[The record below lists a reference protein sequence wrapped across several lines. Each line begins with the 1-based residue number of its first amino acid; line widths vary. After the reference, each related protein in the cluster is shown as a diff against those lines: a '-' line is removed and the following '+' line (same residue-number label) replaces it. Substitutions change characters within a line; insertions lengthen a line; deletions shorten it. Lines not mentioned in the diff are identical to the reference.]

1 MKITVNSTTLAM
13 VLAHKKIEK
22 KYKDL
27 GFSPYEEV
35 YDNYVGRR
43 LTPDAKKDY
52 NKHYSYF
59 LKEILKLAIEKEEVK
74 KYIKE
79 NIKETE
85 ND

>member
-13 VLAHKKIEK
+13 VLALKKIEK

-27 GFSPYEEV
+27 GFSAYEEV

-52 NKHYSYF
+52 NKHYCYF
-59 LKEILKLAIEKEEVK
+59 LKEILKLAITPSSCLHV
-74 KYIKE
+74 I
-79 NIKETE
+79 NSSITG
-85 ND
+85 